1 MQLTHIKDLN
11 LVINFHYP

>member
-11 LVINFHYP
+11 LVINFHYL